1 MGSGLTTFQEKG
13 CFLADVNLEVRAFC
27 LAEEWLPTDGNTKP
41 LCQPDPTHRKVCCF
55 PWDITKK
62 LPDLIRSSDYYPL
75 IIVQAGSN
83 EAAERSLRA
92 IRSVFRALGQ
102 LVDGARV
109 QVVFSS
115 VSSVVVRDT
124 KKTRKIHLIK
134 MWLRGWWHQK
144 NFVFFDHGEYY
155 SAPGLSGGLEAWHCD
170 SYLRTIES

>member
-1 MGSGLTTFQEKG
+1 
-13 CFLADVNLEVRAFC
+13 
-27 LAEEWLPTDGNTKP
+27 
-41 LCQPDPTHRKVCCF
+41 VCCF

-134 MWLRGWWHQK
+134 MWLRGW
-144 NFVFFDHGEYY
+144 
-155 SAPGLSGGLEAWHCD
+155 
-170 SYLRTIES
+170 